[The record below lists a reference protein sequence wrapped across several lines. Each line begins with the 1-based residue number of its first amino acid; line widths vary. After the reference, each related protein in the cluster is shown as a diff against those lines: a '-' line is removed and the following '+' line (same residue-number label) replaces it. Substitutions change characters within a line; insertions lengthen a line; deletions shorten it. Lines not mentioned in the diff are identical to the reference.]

1 MCKIR
6 AVGWG
11 ETCLPPKGSDVR
23 PLWCQTC
30 CPLSLYM
37 NIRVN
42 IQGDKC
48 GDKIFL
54 DTTSSTGQKSMIG
67 GIVDAGHVD
76 ARHVSEEVSAKSQ
89 SMHGSSI
96 STRRAIVESR
106 WDSDQK
112 RFQEFGGSKPPF
124 LFSSP
129 FFFPPFFLF
138 LPPLQTETCQKGDP
152 PGGVRLPAI
161 KFITSVCV

>member
-1 MCKIR
+1 
-6 AVGWG
+6 
-11 ETCLPPKGSDVR
+11 
-23 PLWCQTC
+23 
-30 CPLSLYM
+30 M

-112 RFQEFGGSKPPF
+112 RFQEFGGRKFP
-124 LFSSP
+124 FSSP
-129 FFFPPFFLF
+129 FFSSFFRLF
-138 LPPLQTETCQKGDP
+138 KPKHAKKETP
-152 PGGVRLPAI
+152 PGG
-161 KFITSVCV
+161 